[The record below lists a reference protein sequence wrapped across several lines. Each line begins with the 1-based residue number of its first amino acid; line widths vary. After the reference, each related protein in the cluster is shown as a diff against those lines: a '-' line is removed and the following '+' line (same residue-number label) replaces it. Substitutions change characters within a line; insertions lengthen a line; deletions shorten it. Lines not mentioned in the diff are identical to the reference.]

1 MLSVFISF
9 YLWLSF
15 FFLMRISVIGGG
27 SWGTALAVVLARRND
42 VTLWV
47 HDAALATRMS
57 ETRVND
63 VYLPSCS
70 LPELNVT
77 YDLASAVDGAEM
89 VLTVMPSAH
98 CRRIYEEMHA
108 HLRPDTLIVSATK
121 GLETHTLLRMSEVI
135 GRVPIAVLSGPSFAV
150 EVARGDPTAAVI
162 ASTDAEL
169 ARIVQ
174 GAFAGSN
181 LRLYTNSDPAGVEYA
196 GALKNVIA
204 IGAGICDGMGL
215 GSNAMAALITRGL
228 AEITRLACALGG
240 RRETLAGLAGMGDLV
255 LTCTGALSRNR
266 TVGYELARGRKLAE
280 IIASTRMVAEGVET
294 TAAAVELA
302 RRVGVEMP
310 IAERM
315 HAVLFENQPPREAL
329 RDLME
334 RSLKGE

>member
-1 MLSVFISF
+1 
-9 YLWLSF
+9 
-15 FFLMRISVIGGG
+15 MRIAVIGGG

-47 HDAALATRMS
+47 HDAALATRMH

-63 VYLPSCS
+63 VYLPNCP
-70 LPELNVT
+70 LPVLNVVNE
-77 YDLASAVDGAEM
+77 LASAVASAEM
-89 VLTVMPSAH
+89 LLTVMPSAH
-98 CRRIYEEMHA
+98 CRRIYQEMLPY
-108 HLRPDTLIVSATK
+108 LRPDMLFVSATK

-135 GRVPIAVLSGPSFAV
+135 TEVTAARIGILSGPSFAV

-162 ASTDAEL
+162 ASSDAEL
-169 ARIVQ
+169 ARAVQ

-204 IGAGICDGMGL
+204 IGAGICDGLGL

-266 TVGYELARGRKLAE
+266 TVGHELARGRKLAE

-302 RRVGVEMP
+302 RRAGVEMP
-310 IAERM
+310 ITERM